1 MTDQKAIEIIKKN
14 NIDNMN
20 DFCSAVAHAANRLI
34 ECQWHPYFEKSLITQ
49 KDVINHMSCVLLD
62 IEYEDGRH
70 HTCEGHGFWSEEK
83 GFHFVPE
90 RRDAYPENI
99 CIKHWMKMPIYGNK

>member
-34 ECQWHPYFEKSLITQ
+34 ECQWHPYVEKSMITQ
-49 KDVINHMSCVLLD
+49 NDVMNHMSDVLLD

-70 HTCEGHGFWSEEK
+70 HTCSGHGFWSEEK

-90 RRDAYPENI
+90 RRNAYPENI

>member
-34 ECQWHPYFEKSLITQ
+34 ECQWHPYFEKSLVTQ

-90 RRDAYPENI
+90 RRDAYPENV

>member
-34 ECQWHPYFEKSLITQ
+34 ECQWHSYVEKSIATQ
-49 KDVINHMSCVLLD
+49 NDVMNHMSDVLLD

-70 HTCEGHGFWSEEK
+70 HTCSGHGFWSEEK
-83 GFHFVPE
+83 GFHFVPN
-90 RRDAYPENI
+90 RKDAYPENA
-99 CIKHWMKMPIYGNK
+99 CIKHWMKIPIYEV

>member
-34 ECQWHPYFEKSLITQ
+34 EYQWHPYFEKSSITQ

>member
-99 CIKHWMKMPIYGNK
+99 CIKHWTKMPIYGNK

>member
-83 GFHFVPE
+83 GFHFVPN
-90 RRDAYPENI
+90 RKDAYPENA
-99 CIKHWMKMPIYGNK
+99 CIKHWMKIPIYEV

>member
-34 ECQWHPYFEKSLITQ
+34 ECQWHPYFEKSLVTQ

-83 GFHFVPE
+83 GFHFVPN
-90 RRDAYPENI
+90 RKDAYPENV

>member
-83 GFHFVPE
+83 GFHFVLN
-90 RRDAYPENI
+90 RKDAYPENV
-99 CIKHWMKMPIYGNK
+99 CIKHWMKIPIYGNK

>member
-1 MTDQKAIEIIKKN
+1 MTDQKAIEIIKS

-20 DFCSAVAHAANRLI
+20 DFCSAVAHATNRLI
-34 ECQWHPYFEKSLITQ
+34 ECQWHPYLEKSLITQ
-49 KDVINHMSCVLLD
+49 NDVMNHMNCVLLD

-83 GFHFVPE
+83 GFHFVPN
-90 RRDAYPENI
+90 RKDAYPENVY
-99 CIKHWMKMPIYGNK
+99 IKHWMKTPIYEE

>member
-34 ECQWHPYFEKSLITQ
+34 ECQWHSYVEKSIVT
-49 KDVINHMSCVLLD
+49 
-62 IEYEDGRH
+62 
-70 HTCEGHGFWSEEK
+70 
-83 GFHFVPE
+83 
-90 RRDAYPENI
+90 
-99 CIKHWMKMPIYGNK
+99 

>member
-34 ECQWHPYFEKSLITQ
+34 ECQWHSYVEKSIITQ
-49 KDVINHMSCVLLD
+49 NDVMNHMSDVLLD
-62 IEYEDGRH
+62 IEYEDGHH
-70 HTCEGHGFWSEEK
+70 HTCSGHGFWSKEK
-83 GFHFVPE
+83 GFHFVPN
-90 RRDAYPENI
+90 RKDAYPENA
-99 CIKHWMKMPIYGNK
+99 CIKHWMKIPIYGNK

>member
-14 NIDNMN
+14 TIDNMN

-34 ECQWHPYFEKSLITQ
+34 ECQWHPYFEKSLIAQ

-83 GFHFVPE
+83 GFHFVP
-90 RRDAYPENI
+90 DMKNAYPESA
-99 CIKHWMKMPIYGNK
+99 CIKHWMKIPIYGL

>member
-83 GFHFVPE
+83 GFHFVPN
-90 RRDAYPENI
+90 RKDAYFENV
-99 CIKHWMKMPIYGNK
+99 CIKHWMKIPIYEV

>member
-90 RRDAYPENI
+90 RRDAYPANI

>member
-90 RRDAYPENI
+90 RRDAYPENV